1 MCGIFGVVD
10 IESRPVNENNLR
22 QILSG
27 LAHRGPNDEGIYTN
41 NYKAAGLKLERKPSV
56 GLGHRRLS
64 IIDLSPLGHQ
74 PMSNEDGAIWI
85 VLNGEIY
92 NYKDLRKN
100 LEARGH
106 KFKSNTDTEAII
118 HLYEEYGED
127 CVLHLRGMFAFAIWD
142 DNNNQLLLAKD
153 RLGKKPL
160 FYKENEEGLIFS
172 SEIKSILLYD
182 KSVPHINYRG
192 LLQYLNYF
200 YIPAPETAFRGIK
213 KLSPA
218 HILIYKNG
226 ISRSWRYWDLDYSRK
241 VSITFDEAKEVV
253 RDLIAEAVSIRLV
266 SDVAVGAFISGGL
279 DSSIVAGI
287 MSSANSTPVKTYS
300 IGFEYKE
307 LNELPYS
314 KIVANHFNTTHHEL
328 IIGADTIM
336 YLPALIEN
344 FGEPHADSSALPT
357 YVLSKFARNDISVAL
372 VGEGSDE
379 LFAGYNRYFLFK
391 IFKYFERLPSPLKKV
406 FNISLKKRYK
416 KWIGV
421 FLDSTKGKIL
431 TREFLEQEDINEP
444 DIELFK
450 IISDAGKFDGIDS
463 ALYIDAMY
471 FLPYDLLVKIDVSTM
486 AHSLEARA
494 PFLDHRL
501 IEFVASLPPKWK
513 LNGIKYKYILK
524 EAFKEMLPTEI
535 INRKKTGFIVPVNY
549 WFRDELKDYVRD
561 ILLSATA
568 RKRGYFNTAGI
579 ERLLNDHINGKCD
592 YGHQIWTLL
601 VFELWHSIFMDNL
614 LQRSDF

>member
-1 MCGIFGVVD
+1 MCGIFGIVD
-10 IESRPVNENNLR
+10 MESRPIDERLLR
-22 QILSG
+22 QILSS

-41 NYKAAGLKLERKPSV
+41 NYKSTGLRHGRKPSV

-64 IIDLSPLGHQ
+64 IIDLSPAGQQ
-74 PMSNEDGAIWI
+74 PMSNEDGSIWI

-92 NYKDLRKN
+92 NYKDLSKD
-100 LEARGH
+100 LEVKGH
-106 KFKSNTDTEAII
+106 KFKSNTDTEVII

-127 CVLHLRGMFAFAIWD
+127 CVTHLRGMFAFAIWD
-142 DNNNQLLLAKD
+142 GNKNQLLVAKD

-160 FYKENEEGLIFS
+160 FYKESEDGLVFS
-172 SEIKSILLYD
+172 SEIKSLLLYD
-182 KSVPHINYRG
+182 KSAPPLNYRG
-192 LLQYLNYF
+192 LLQYLNYC

-213 KLSPA
+213 KLPPA
-218 HILIYKNG
+218 NLLIYKNG
-226 ISRSWRYWDLDYSRK
+226 ILKTKRYWNLDYSCK
-241 VSITFDEAKEVV
+241 VSITFEEAKKVV
-253 RDLIAEAVSIRLV
+253 RNLVEEAVNMRLV
-266 SDVAVGAFISGGL
+266 SDVPVGAFISGGL

-287 MSSANSTPVKTYS
+287 MSSVNSTPIKTYS

-314 KIVANHFNTTHHEL
+314 KIVANHFHCEHHEL
-328 IIGADTIM
+328 IIGYDSIK

-357 YVLSKFARNDISVAL
+357 YILSKFARNDICVTL

-379 LFAGYNRYFLFK
+379 LFAGYNRYFLYK
-391 IFKYFERLPSPLKKV
+391 IFQYLEYLPSPLKKA
-406 FNISLKKRYK
+406 FNISLRERYK

-421 FLDSTKGKIL
+421 FFDNIKNEIL
-431 TREFLEQEDINEP
+431 TKEFLEQEDNNQV
-444 DIELFK
+444 DAELFK
-450 IISDAGKFDGIDS
+450 IISDAKKFKGIDS
-463 ALYIDAMY
+463 ALFTDIMF

-486 AHSLEARA
+486 SHSLEARA
-494 PFLDHRL
+494 PFLDHKL
-501 IEFVASLPPKWK
+501 VEFVASLPAKWK
-513 LNGIKYKYILK
+513 LNGTKFKYILK
-524 EAFKEMLPTEI
+524 EAFKEMLPSKI

-549 WFRDELKDYVRD
+549 WFRNELKDYVRD

-568 RKRGYFNTAGI
+568 RKRGYFNPAGI
-579 ERLLNDHINGKCD
+579 ERLLNDHINEKCN

-601 VFELWHSIFMDNL
+601 VLELWHSIFIDNS